1 MMKRTALI
9 ITLLAGSL
17 FLAGCGYRAPL
28 YQSYIPEVKDTTV
41 YPGVRPAYKE
51 LAALL
56 EKDTQ
61 MGPTQGNSVTLLP
74 EGPIKWNVLKEDL
87 EYADKSIYIDH
98 YRFCTDSAGIIVED
112 ILREKAREG
121 VDVRIILDK
130 PANKKEHLQELAT
143 LKKDGVE
150 LDLFRRPVMLLD
162 HVGAN
167 LATHR
172 DHRKILLIDGQ
183 IGYLGGRNIQYE
195 YFFNWRDADLRI
207 VGPAVADLSAV
218 YMENQE
224 RVAPQL
230 KPIYVEK
237 DLKKAAQMDNLP
249 ELKQF
254 TDVTVQIIPDSP
266 DDKVLPLRNG
276 FEWALY
282 SAKKY
287 FWFYNP
293 YTPPP
298 ASTLQAL
305 KDAAIRGVDV
315 RWIVPDNNDVEIMK
329 GMGESMYK
337 DLLEAGVRIYEWLG
351 PVMHAK
357 QFMMDD
363 YLLGVG
369 SANMDNLSFFLNY
382 EVMALVYDERT
393 TRHAAQTFAAELEKN
408 CVEITLEDVRKWNVF
423 RKLRNWVVRF
433 LAGYMT

>member
-1 MMKRTALI
+1 
-9 ITLLAGSL
+9 
-17 FLAGCGYRAPL
+17 
-28 YQSYIPEVKDTTV
+28 
-41 YPGVRPAYKE
+41 
-51 LAALL
+51 
-56 EKDTQ
+56 
-61 MGPTQGNSVTLLP
+61 
-74 EGPIKWNVLKEDL
+74 
-87 EYADKSIYIDH
+87 
-98 YRFCTDSAGIIVED
+98 
-112 ILREKAREG
+112 
-121 VDVRIILDK
+121 
-130 PANKKEHLQELAT
+130 
-143 LKKDGVE
+143 
-150 LDLFRRPVMLLD
+150 MLLD
-162 HVGAN
+162 YVGAN

-183 IGYLGGRNIQYE
+183 TGYVGGRNIQDE
-195 YFFNWRDADLRI
+195 YFFDWRDADIRI
-207 VGPAVADLSAV
+207 TGPAVAHLSSV
-218 YMENQE
+218 YEENQD
-224 RVAPQL
+224 RVVPQL
-230 KPIYVEK
+230 GALYVEK

-249 ELKQF
+249 EMKQF
-254 TDVTVQIIPDSP
+254 EDVTVQIIPESP
-266 DDKVLPLRNG
+266 DDKVLPLRNC

-305 KDAAIRGVDV
+305 KDAALRGVDV
-315 RWIVPDNNDVEIMK
+315 RWIVPDNNDIEIMK

-382 EVMALVYDERT
+382 EVMTLVYDENT
-393 TRHAAQTFAAELEKN
+393 TRHAANTFLSELEEHCEK
-408 CVEITLEDVRKWNVF
+408 ITLEEVRNWGFF

-433 LAGYMT
+433 LAGYLT